1 MHLPSLPNL
10 CTTKL
15 ALLAA
20 VACGGLL
27 FGPLV
32 TRSSAQFS
40 FEQEPF
46 NYNRATPTDVVAK
59 LNAQLESGEASL
71 DHDDQHGYLAAVL
84 KLLGV
89 PTSSQTLVYSKTSFQ
104 QKRIH
109 PRAPRALYFNDDV
122 YIGWV
127 QGGDVV
133 EISAADPQLG
143 AVFYT
148 LDQRREERPR
158 FMRQTYDCTQCHA
171 SALTGGVPG
180 HIVRSVYPSPDG
192 TPILRHGSFV
202 VDHTTPI
209 KQRWGGWYVS
219 GKHGSQ
225 KHLGNLLVRAQ
236 DDAERL
242 ASGEFEMGDRANLTD
257 LRSRFDVSPYLS
269 AHSDLAAL
277 MVLEHQ
283 TMAHNAI
290 ARAYYQG
297 RLALRDERVMN
308 DALER
313 PDGHRSE
320 SSQRRLE
327 SIAASLV
334 EVLLFVDEAPLEE
347 PIVGASSFAE
357 DFVKKGPRD
366 ADGRS
371 LRDFDL
377 KTRLF
382 RYPCSYLIHSDA
394 FAALS
399 DDVKGLVYRK
409 MWDTLQ
415 ESNDDAKYK
424 HLSADD
430 RKAIREIL
438 AATKD
443 DLPDYWK

>member
-1 MHLPSLPNL
+1 M
-10 CTTKL
+10 
-15 ALLAA
+15 AL
-20 VACGGLL
+20 VASGGLL
-27 FGPLV
+27 FGPLAA
-32 TRSSAQFS
+32 RSTAQFS

-59 LNAQLESGEASL
+59 LNARLEAGEASL
-71 DHDDQHGYLAAVL
+71 ERDDQHGYLAAVL

-89 PTSSQTLVYSKTSFQ
+89 PQSSQMLVYSKTSFQ

-133 EISAADPQLG
+133 EVSAVDPQLG

-148 LDQRREERPR
+148 LDQRRTERPR
-158 FMRQTYDCTQCHA
+158 FARQTYDCTQCHA

-180 HIVRSVYPSPDG
+180 HVVRSVYPSPDG
-192 TPILRHGSFV
+192 TPILRHGSFL

-225 KHLGNLLVRAQ
+225 KHLGNLLVREQ

-242 ASGEFEMGDRANLTD
+242 ASGEYEMGDRANVMD
-257 LRSRFDVSPYLS
+257 LRGRIDVSPYLS
-269 AHSDLAAL
+269 PYSDVVAL
-277 MVLEHQ
+277 LVLEHQ
-283 TMAHNAI
+283 TMAQNAI

-297 RLALRDERVMN
+297 KLALRDEHVMN
-308 DALER
+308 EALER
-313 PDGHRSE
+313 PAGHRSE

-334 EVLLFVDEAPLEE
+334 EVLLFVDEAPLTE
-347 PIVGASSFAE
+347 PISGASSFAE
-357 DFVKKGPRD
+357 DFPKAGPRD

-371 LRDFDL
+371 LREFDL

-382 RYPCSYLIHSDA
+382 RYPCSYLIYGEA

-399 DDVKGLVYRK
+399 DDIKQLVYRK
-409 MWDTLQ
+409 MWDVLQ
-415 ESNDDAKYK
+415 DARDDAKYK
-424 HLSADD
+424 HLSAAD
-430 RKAIREIL
+430 RRAIREIL
-438 AATKD
+438 IATKD
-443 DLPDYWK
+443 DLPDYWKTLESK